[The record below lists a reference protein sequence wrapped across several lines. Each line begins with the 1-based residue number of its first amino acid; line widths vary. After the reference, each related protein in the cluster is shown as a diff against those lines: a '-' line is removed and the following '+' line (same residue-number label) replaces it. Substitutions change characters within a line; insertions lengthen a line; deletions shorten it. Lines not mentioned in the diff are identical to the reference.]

1 MSLNWMEDERVRLMS
16 LVWVLWGGFSIIT
29 IKLHF
34 IIHCLQLCL
43 LIPGGQILVQTPKE
57 FGTKINHQNKNASNL
72 FFLHSGLCRVLDCS
86 ESSGQSLYR
95 SPTFCV

>member
-1 MSLNWMEDERVRLMS
+1 MLGGCFDVIELDGGWKGQAQELG
-16 LVWVLWGGFSIIT
+16 WVLWGGFSIIT

-34 IIHCLQLCL
+34 TIHCLQLCL

-72 FFLHSGLCRVLDCS
+72 FFLHSELCRVLDCS
-86 ESSGQSLYR
+86 ESSGQSL
-95 SPTFCV
+95 